1 MIYEVKHT
9 DKHFINLCKKIDDY
23 QNNLIYLRKNWS
35 FSSLDGIDKYTVIWK
50 RSYS

>member
-23 QNNLIYLRKNWS
+23 QNNSIYLRKKRG
-35 FSSLDGIDKYTVIWK
+35 FSSLDEIDKYTVYMEK
-50 RSYS
+50 KL